1 MRPPPAVESSTL
13 RHHGRSLLE
22 ERGREGGREGV
33 EGREEGGGGS
43 GRREGGRECPPPV
56 QESSTVAGGG
66 MHALV
71 TVNPSYGYIVW
82 FITVVLLLLLLNHC
96 IPMSISSEEL

>member
-13 RHHGRSLLE
+13 RHHGRGLLE
-22 ERGREGGREGV
+22 ERGREGERDEGGREG
-33 EGREEGGGGS
+33 GEGGRG
-43 GRREGGRECPPPV
+43 REGGRGECPPPV

-71 TVNPSYGYIVW
+71 
-82 FITVVLLLLLLNHC
+82 
-96 IPMSISSEEL
+96 IP